1 MQAAAFRSLILITLF
16 AAGNWLLVASGTGAQ
31 ALRPARWPAED
42 TVYAVD
48 GWTAGP
54 LAVTSVN
61 GISLVTRSYQHVQ
74 GTKAT
79 LAIMASPEAKRIYRA
94 GAEVAFLASGYAV
107 EPAPTRLVPAPHE
120 RSSEPR
126 SSAPALLIRRGDE
139 VALLL
144 YRYGERRGL
153 LGNGARAWGLVA
165 FDAIL
170 GYPNDYFRAN
180 LLVPL
185 DTLDS
190 PAAAQGE
197 QLAQTLFTRLA
208 SWYGTSRA

>member
-1 MQAAAFRSLILITLF
+1 MQATTFRSLILITLF
-16 AAGNWLLVASGTGAQ
+16 AAGHWLLAVSGAGRQ
-31 ALRPARWPAED
+31 PLQPARWPAGD
-42 TVYAVD
+42 AVYAVD

-54 LAVTSVN
+54 LAVASVN
-61 GISLVTRSYQHVQ
+61 GITLVSRSYRHAQ
-74 GTKAT
+74 GTVAT

-94 GAEVAFLASGYAV
+94 GAEVAFLANGYAV
-107 EPAPTRLVPAPHE
+107 EPAPTRLLPAPHE
-120 RSSEPR
+120 RSSEPL

-139 VALLL
+139 MALLL

-153 LGNGARAWGLVA
+153 LGNGVQAWSLVA

-190 PAAAQGE
+190 PEATQGE

-208 SWYGTSRA
+208 GWYGA